1 MKKIITYGTFD
12 TFHFGHLEL
21 LRRAAALGDHLTVA
35 LSSDNF
41 NKIKNKTSKF
51 NYQKRKLWLQ
61 QIKCVDKVIR
71 EESWNQKKLD
81 ILKYEI
87 DTLVM
92 GSDWKGKFDELSSIC
107 EVVYLERTKGVS
119 STDIKTLQNS

>member
-21 LRRAAALGDHLTVA
+21 LMRAADLGDHLTVA

-61 QIKCVDKVIR
+61 QIKCVDKIIS
-71 EESWNQKKLD
+71 EESWDQKKLD

-107 EVVYLERTKGVS
+107 KVVYLERTKGIS
-119 STDIKTLQNS
+119 STHIKALQNS